1 MARPGRPE
9 RNRAARSFRQLRRFH
24 HDINSNKVF
33 GTPTHG
39 TSHDN
44 DLRAFRHP
52 IIEVDHVLVQH
63 ADATG
68 RYSLPD
74 APWLS
79 GPMNAIE
86 RILSVL
92 EEIKRA
98 GAERIPCSPVHAFR
112 PWLIAIR
119 VTVNHVRRGC
129 PVRPLFSVLNGRGAA
144 EFQSGFADAD
154 AIPQGLAVLHHKIE
168 KTFVRIDD
176 NRTWRLCGAI
186 VNQLSK

>member
-1 MARPGRPE
+1 MAKPGRPE

-52 IIEVDHVLVQH
+52 IIEVDHVLIQH

-74 APWLS
+74 APWLRR
-79 GPMNAIE
+79 PMNAIE
-86 RILSVL
+86 RILSIL
-92 EEIKRA
+92 EKVQRA
-98 GAERIPCSPVHAFR
+98 CTERIFFSPVHAFR

-119 VTVNHVRRGC
+119 VTVNHARRGC
-129 PVRPLFSVLNGRGAA
+129 PVRPLSSVLNGRGAA
-144 EFQSGFADAD
+144 EFPSGFADAD
-154 AIPQGLAVLHHKIE
+154 AIPSRLDVL
-168 KTFVRIDD
+168 R
-176 NRTWRLCGAI
+176 
-186 VNQLSK
+186 